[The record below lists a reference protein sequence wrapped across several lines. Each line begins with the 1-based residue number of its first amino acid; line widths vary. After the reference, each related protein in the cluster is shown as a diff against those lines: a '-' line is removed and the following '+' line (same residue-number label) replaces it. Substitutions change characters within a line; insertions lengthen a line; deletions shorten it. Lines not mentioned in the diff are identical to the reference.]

1 MHEWERE
8 MAAIESRFRVD
19 GKVAVVT
26 GASSGLGAGF
36 AKALAEAGAD
46 LVLGARRVDRLEE
59 TRAAIAAMGR
69 RVIAIATDVSKP
81 ENCQALIEG
90 AMSEFGRVDIL
101 VNNAGIGTSTP
112 ALKESWQEFSE
123 VIDINLKG
131 SYWMAQAFARVAQ
144 PGSSIINIS
153 SVLGFRPLGLPQA
166 AYVSSKAAVMG
177 LTRDLSNQW
186 VGRRGIRVNALAP
199 GYFESEMTEQM
210 GDHMAAQVSQFTP
223 MGRIGRQEELDNA
236 LLFLAS
242 GASSY
247 ISGVVLPVDGGLSMS

>member
-1 MHEWERE
+1 
-8 MAAIESRFRVD
+8 
-19 GKVAVVT
+19 
-26 GASSGLGAGF
+26 
-36 AKALAEAGAD
+36 
-46 LVLGARRVDRLEE
+46 
-59 TRAAIAAMGR
+59 
-69 RVIAIATDVSKP
+69 
-81 ENCQALIEG
+81 
-90 AMSEFGRVDIL
+90 
-101 VNNAGIGTSTP
+101 
-112 ALKESWQEFSE
+112 
-123 VIDINLKG
+123 
-131 SYWMAQAFARVAQ
+131 MAQAFARVAQ

-177 LTRDLSNQW
+177 LTRDLSKQW

-210 GDHMAAQVSQFTP
+210 GDQMAAQVSQFTP